1 MTDEA
6 VKVIIT
12 VEVEGRKLNPREI
25 EVEMNAKMDESLRQ
39 AIG

>member
-12 VEVEGRKLNPREI
+12 VEVEGRKFNSRQI
-25 EVEMNAKMDESLRQ
+25 EVSMNLL
-39 AIG
+39 